1 MLNPNTFTNAFVQ
14 VAQPISNL
22 VDATPKKDVLNNMQ
36 VEDAEMRILIADIY
50 QHLGVNPRSNLRQ
63 DAESILQHLNQ
74 EQAYQLAQEKFV
86 NRQYAYANGSVLERF
101 RRWIGGQPMPPMHP
115 QQQMYGMY
123 PQHQMQMQAPV
134 PPQAYQQY
142 QQHMNT
148 QQPVPQS
155 PQNVYQ
161 QVAQNPTP
169 QVEGTDEVKELREQV
184 NRLTEIMT
192 QFMQNN
198 QGK

>member
-1 MLNPNTFTNAFVQ
+1 MLNPNNFTNSVVQ
-14 VAQPISNL
+14 FAKPLSNL
-22 VDATPKKDVLNNMQ
+22 VDATPKKDVLSNMQ
-36 VEDAEMRILIADIY
+36 VEDAEMRLLIADVY
-50 QHLGVNPRSNLRQ
+50 QHLGVAPRENLRQ

-86 NRQYAYANGSVLERF
+86 NRQYAYSNGSVLERF

-115 QQQMYGMY
+115 QQQMYGMH
-123 PQHQMQMQAPV
+123 PSHQVQMP
-134 PPQAYQQY
+134 PPQYQQY
-142 QQHMNT
+142 QQPMQM

-155 PQNVYQ
+155 PQPVYQ

-169 QVEGTDEVKELREQV
+169 QVESSDEVKELRDQV

-192 QFMQNN
+192 TFMQNQ

>member
-1 MLNPNTFTNAFVQ
+1 MLNPNTFTNSVVQ
-14 VAQPISNL
+14 FAKPLSNL
-22 VDATPKKDVLNNMQ
+22 VDATPKKDVLSNMQ
-36 VEDAEMRILIADIY
+36 VEDAEMRLLIADVY
-50 QHLGVNPRSNLRQ
+50 QHLGVAPRENLRQ

-86 NRQYAYANGSVLERF
+86 NRQYAYSNGSVLERF

-115 QQQMYGMY
+115 QQQMYGMH
-123 PQHQMQMQAPV
+123 PSHQMQMP
-134 PPQAYQQY
+134 PPQYQQY
-142 QQHMNT
+142 QQPMQM

-155 PQNVYQ
+155 PQPVYQ
-161 QVAQNPTP
+161 QVAQSPTP
-169 QVEGTDEVKELREQV
+169 QVESSDEVKELRDQV

-192 QFMQNN
+192 TFMQNQ